1 MKFHAVLRLYLL
13 FVRSSSTYLRSP
25 KAEEAQHLAKDA
37 VSRSLVENL
46 ELAKATSVS
55 LDVEPPPTLNFLFM
69 ALDKLPHKTIWEQF
83 FQNRAT
89 GGGAFRAFV
98 HCKNEKICQDD
109 LKEHPVFSLIETVET
124 EYCFGLVAAMNKLL
138 QAAIDAGTGHRN
150 DKFVFASET
159 TLPVKPFQFVY
170 RHLTA
175 DDDSHFCFFPVKWLR
190 WSEDDSVGSIFAGV
204 FTGFTSWLAAIEDEV
219 FPVQHRGKERLAP
232 KHHQWMVL
240 SRRHALL
247 ATRRAQ
253 MFPQLLSD
261 LGVNHPG
268 KASGCSD
275 EFWHFNTLYD
285 GVNVTDLS
293 ATSLVEV
300 DGIANGDLRYD
311 AHEPQGQCDT
321 FVYWQSKDDGT
332 AGPARSLG
340 RRLEADAFTH
350 LSHKAGHPCEIS
362 ELGESSIRA
371 LRESAFLFA
380 RKIMPGTRVHSAAVP
395 GSLALTATETLEE
408 AFARLVFRP

>member
-25 KAEEAQHLAKDA
+25 KVVEAQAQHLAKDGA
-37 VSRSLVENL
+37 SSSLVENL
-46 ELAKATSVS
+46 ELDKVTNVS

-69 ALDKLPHKTIWEQF
+69 ALDKLPHKAIWEQF

-89 GGGAFRAFV
+89 GGGAFRALV
-98 HCKNEKICQDD
+98 HCKNKNSCHDD
-109 LKEHPVFSLIETVET
+109 LKEHPVFSLIETIET

-138 QAAIDAGTGHRN
+138 QAAIDAGTGQRN
-150 DKFVFASET
+150 DKFVFVSET
-159 TLPVKPFQFVY
+159 TVPVKPFQFVY

-175 DDDSHFCFFPVKWLR
+175 DDDSHFCFFPVHWLR
-190 WSEDDSVGSIFAGV
+190 WSEDDSAGNIFA
-204 FTGFTSWLAAIEDEV
+204 GFTSWLAAIEDDL
-219 FPVQHRGKERLAP
+219 FPVEHRGTERLAP

-247 ATRRAQ
+247 AIRRALV
-253 MFPQLLSD
+253 FPQLLSD

-285 GVNVTDLS
+285 GVNVTDLT
-293 ATSLVEV
+293 AASLVHL

-332 AGPARSLG
+332 AGPAKSLG

-350 LSHKAGHPCEIS
+350 LSHKAGHPCEITG
-362 ELGESSIRA
+362 LGESSIRA
-371 LRESAFLFA
+371 LRESPFLFA
-380 RKIMPGTRVHSAAVP
+380 RKIMPGTRAVVP
-395 GSLALTATETLEE
+395 GSLTLTATETLEE
-408 AFARLVFRP
+408 AFDRLVFTP